1 MIRIISHN
9 DIKSKLLQEIVK
21 VKQLSWN
28 YTLEEHLLWIQDNLK
43 GDDCHFLYYDNDEFV
58 AYMNLVNVVI
68 RSEDILIPVFGIGN
82 VCAKYKGKGYGKRLL
97 EEVNKFIRTRNEK
110 GMLFCKS

>member
-1 MIRIISHN
+1 
-9 DIKSKLLQEIVK
+9 
-21 VKQLSWN
+21 
-28 YTLEEHLLWIQDNLK
+28 
-43 GDDCHFLYYDNDEFV
+43 
-58 AYMNLVNVVI
+58 MNLVNVVI

-110 GMLFCKS
+110 GMLFCKSYLVDFYQRNNWRLIKSLHPNPEVCTMVFNFNIDGRKLKYQDRLF